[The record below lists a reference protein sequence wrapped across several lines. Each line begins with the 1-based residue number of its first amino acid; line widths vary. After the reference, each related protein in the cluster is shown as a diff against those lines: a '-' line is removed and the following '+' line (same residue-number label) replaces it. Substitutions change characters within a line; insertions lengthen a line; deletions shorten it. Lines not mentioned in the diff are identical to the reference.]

1 MAVRPVRR
9 PPGDAAGAKSFAPAF
24 TSSPALQTIYAT
36 GFDVEGVTGSLAFS
50 SCTRLVGSTGFVP
63 TNTTAAT
70 ALRHADGGVLTD
82 PRADTR
88 PWVWGTVYADGV
100 LEVSASSSVEAGRE
114 VVAHGRACTIANY
127 RLATGLPW
135 SDAKGSF
142 DRVVFREDME
152 RVEFLNL
159 DYWFY
164 AYGGIREF
172 EGLGHLKHVFDM
184 ASCFASCTAV
194 TEIDLRGFSPAS
206 LANLTYAF
214 SGCRALTRILADAD
228 WELPSSGL
236 TLTQTFYGCSEAL
249 AGGAGTVWSKDATSG
264 AYLRIDREGEP
275 GYLTAG

>member
-1 MAVRPVRR
+1 M
-9 PPGDAAGAKSFAPAF
+9 AGAKSFAQEF
-24 TSSPALQTIYAT
+24 TSSPVLQTI
-36 GFDVEGVTGSLAFS
+36 
-50 SCTRLVGSTGFVP
+50 
-63 TNTTAAT
+63 
-70 ALRHADGGVLTD
+70 
-82 PRADTR
+82 
-88 PWVWGTVYADGV
+88 YADGV
-100 LEVSASSSVEAGRE
+100 LEVSVSSAVEAGRE

-142 DRVVFREDME
+142 ERVVFKADME
-152 RVEFLNL
+152 SVEYLNL

-164 AYGGIREF
+164 AYGGIKSF

-184 ASCFASCTAV
+184 AFCLASCTAV

-214 SGCRALTRILADAD
+214 SGCRALTWILADAD

-236 TLTQTFYGCSEAL
+236 TLTQTFYGCSETL

-264 AYLRIDREGEP
+264 AYLGIDREGEP